1 MVCESEFYMED
12 SYPTF
17 VSENK
22 ENLKYKRA
30 MAIVDENIRGRIGN
44 SVFYRVGPATRVRSV
59 TSSYTDANTTRQ
71 QESRSRLRVAVRF
84 YQRLV
89 EVELQKPWFLVAQG
103 SGKSGY
109 NLFMK
114 LNMMVFKPN
123 GRIGD
128 FARLQLTIG
137 RLQKANHLVACVGEQ
152 DMVSLTWERGESLPS
167 AGEGDELVVV
177 VLYADR
183 SFSPEFVKTN
193 GETRGDG
200 KATFRLPGRRGTAVH
215 LYCFFRKKNGE
226 AYSPSQYLG
235 IS

>member
-1 MVCESEFYMED
+1 MED

-89 EVELQKPWFLVAQG
+89 EVELQKPWFLVNRTG
-103 SGKSGY
+103 G
-109 NLFMK
+109 LE
-114 LNMMVFKPN
+114 
-123 GRIGD
+123 I
-128 FARLQLTIG
+128 
-137 RLQKANHLVACVGEQ
+137 
-152 DMVSLTWERGESLPS
+152 
-167 AGEGDELVVV
+167 
-177 VLYADR
+177 
-183 SFSPEFVKTN
+183 
-193 GETRGDG
+193 
-200 KATFRLPGRRGTAVH
+200 LPG
-215 LYCFFRKKNGE
+215 CN
-226 AYSPSQYLG
+226 
-235 IS
+235 

>member
-1 MVCESEFYMED
+1 M
-12 SYPTF
+12 SYLCLRKQRKIL
-17 VSENK
+17 N
-22 ENLKYKRA
+22 KRA
-30 MAIVDENIRGRIGN
+30 MAIIDENIRGKVGN
-44 SVFYRVGPATRVRSV
+44 SVFYRVGSITRVRSAAAN
-59 TSSYTDANTTRQ
+59 YLDANTIKQ
-71 QESRSRLRVAVRF
+71 QENRSRLRVAIRF

-89 EVELQKPWFLVAQG
+89 EIGLQEAWYLATQG
-103 SGKSGY
+103 TGKNGY
-109 NLFMK
+109 NFFLK

-123 GRIGD
+123 GKIGD
-128 FARLQLTIG
+128 FARLQLTVG
-137 RLQKANHLVACVGEQ
+137 MLQKVNHLMACVDEE
-152 DMVSLTWERGESLPS
+152 DAVVLSWVKAENLPS
-167 AGEGDELVVV
+167 AGMEDELVVV

>member
-1 MVCESEFYMED
+1 M
-12 SYPTF
+12 SYLCLRKQRKIL
-17 VSENK
+17 N
-22 ENLKYKRA
+22 KRA
-30 MAIVDENIRGRIGN
+30 MAIIDENIRGKVGN
-44 SVFYRVGPATRVRSV
+44 SVFYRVGSITRVRSAAAN
-59 TSSYTDANTTRQ
+59 YLDANTIKQ
-71 QESRSRLRVAVRF
+71 QENRSRLRVAIRF

-89 EVELQKPWFLVAQG
+89 EIGLQEAWYLATQG
-103 SGKSGY
+103 TGKNGY
-109 NLFMK
+109 NFFLK

-123 GRIGD
+123 GKIGD
-128 FARLQLTIG
+128 FARLQLTVG
-137 RLQKANHLVACVGEQ
+137 MLQKVNHLMACVAEE
-152 DMVSLTWERGESLPS
+152 DAVVFSWEKLPS
-167 AGEGDELVVV
+167 AGMEDELVVV

>member
-1 MVCESEFYMED
+1 
-12 SYPTF
+12 
-17 VSENK
+17 
-22 ENLKYKRA
+22 

-89 EVELQKPWFLVAQG
+89 EVELQKPWFLVARG

-109 NLFMK
+109 NLFMAG
-114 LNMMVFKPN
+114 V
-123 GRIGD
+123 D
-128 FARLQLTIG
+128 
-137 RLQKANHLVACVGEQ
+137 EQ
-152 DMVSLTWERGESLPS
+152 DVVSVTWERGESLPS

-183 SFSPEFVKTN
+183 SFSPEYIKTG
-193 GETRGDG
+193 GETRGTG
-200 KATFRLPGRRGTAVH
+200 GATFRLQRKRGTTAH
-215 LYCFFRKKNGE
+215 LYCFFREKNGK
-226 AYSPSQYLG
+226 AYSPSQYVE
-235 IS
+235 IV

>member
-1 MVCESEFYMED
+1 
-12 SYPTF
+12 
-17 VSENK
+17 
-22 ENLKYKRA
+22 

-152 DMVSLTWERGESLPS
+152 DMVSLTWERGRVFLPRGREMS
-167 AGEGDELVVV
+167 WWLSCFMPIVLFLRNILRRVGRHEGPGEQLFVCSVNEARRLICIASSGRKTGKLIPRVNTLR
-177 VLYADR
+177 LYD
-183 SFSPEFVKTN
+183 
-193 GETRGDG
+193 
-200 KATFRLPGRRGTAVH
+200 FRL
-215 LYCFFRKKNGE
+215 KN
-226 AYSPSQYLG
+226 SG
-235 IS
+235 IR

>member
-1 MVCESEFYMED
+1 
-12 SYPTF
+12 
-17 VSENK
+17 
-22 ENLKYKRA
+22 

-44 SVFYRVGPATRVRSV
+44 SVFYRVGPITRVRSV
-59 TSSYTDANTTRQ
+59 TASYMDANTARQ

-89 EVELQKPWFLVAQG
+89 EVELQKAWFLVAQG
-103 SGKSGY
+103 TGRSGY

-137 RLQKANHLVACVGEQ
+137 GLQKVNHLVARVDEQ
-152 DMVSLTWERGESLPS
+152 DVVSLTWERGESLPS

-183 SFSPEFVKTN
+183 SFSPEYIKTG
-193 GETRGDG
+193 GETRGNG
-200 KATFRLPGRRGTAVH
+200 KATFRLQRKRGTTAH
-215 LYCFFRKKNGE
+215 LYCFFREKNGK
-226 AYSPSQYLG
+226 AYSPSQYVEIL
-235 IS
+235 

>member
-1 MVCESEFYMED
+1 M
-12 SYPTF
+12 SYLCLRKQRKIL
-17 VSENK
+17 N
-22 ENLKYKRA
+22 KRA
-30 MAIVDENIRGRIGN
+30 MAIIDENIRGKVGN
-44 SVFYRVGPATRVRSV
+44 SVFYRVGSITRVRSAAAN
-59 TSSYTDANTTRQ
+59 YLDANTIKQ
-71 QESRSRLRVAVRF
+71 QENRSRLRVAIRF

-89 EVELQKPWFLVAQG
+89 EIGLQEAWYLATKG
-103 SGKSGY
+103 TGKSGY
-109 NLFMK
+109 NFFLK

-123 GRIGD
+123 GKIGD
-128 FARLQLTIG
+128 FARLQLTVG
-137 RLQKANHLVACVGEQ
+137 MLQKVNHLMACVDEE
-152 DMVSLTWERGESLPS
+152 DAVVLSWEKAENLPS
-167 AGEGDELVVV
+167 AGMEDELVVV

>member
-1 MVCESEFYMED
+1 MED

-183 SFSPEFVKTN
+183 SFPPEYIKTG
-193 GETRGDG
+193 GETRGTG
-200 KATFRLPGRRGTAVH
+200 GATFRLQRKRGTTAH
-215 LYCFFRKKNGE
+215 LYCFFREKNGK
-226 AYSPSQYLG
+226 AYSPSQYVE
-235 IS
+235 IV

>member
-1 MVCESEFYMED
+1 
-12 SYPTF
+12 
-17 VSENK
+17 
-22 ENLKYKRA
+22 

-89 EVELQKPWFLVAQG
+89 EVELQKPWFLVARG

-128 FARLQLTIG
+128 FARLQ
-137 RLQKANHLVACVGEQ
+137 
-152 DMVSLTWERGESLPS
+152 
-167 AGEGDELVVV
+167 
-177 VLYADR
+177 
-183 SFSPEFVKTN
+183 
-193 GETRGDG
+193 
-200 KATFRLPGRRGTAVH
+200 
-215 LYCFFRKKNGE
+215 
-226 AYSPSQYLG
+226 
-235 IS
+235 

>member
-1 MVCESEFYMED
+1 MED

-200 KATFRLPGRRGTAVH
+200 KAAFRLQRKRGTTAH
-215 LYCFFRKKNGE
+215 LYCFFREKNGK
-226 AYSPSQYLG
+226 AYSPSQYVE
-235 IS
+235 IV

>member
-1 MVCESEFYMED
+1 
-12 SYPTF
+12 
-17 VSENK
+17 
-22 ENLKYKRA
+22 
-30 MAIVDENIRGRIGN
+30 MAIIDENIRGKVGN
-44 SVFYRVGPATRVRSV
+44 SVFYRVGSITRVRSAAAN
-59 TSSYTDANTTRQ
+59 YLDANTIKQ
-71 QESRSRLRVAVRF
+71 QENRSRLRVAIRF

-89 EVELQKPWFLVAQG
+89 EIGLQEAWYLATQG
-103 SGKSGY
+103 TGKNGY
-109 NLFMK
+109 NFFLK

-123 GRIGD
+123 GKIGD

-137 RLQKANHLVACVGEQ
+137 MLQKVNHLIARVDGE
-152 DMVSLTWERGESLPS
+152 DTVSLSWEKAEDLPS
-167 AGEGDELVVV
+167 AGAGDELVVV

-200 KATFRLPGRRGTAVH
+200 KATFRLQRKRGTAAH
-215 LYCFFRKKNGE
+215 LYCFFREKNGE

>member
-1 MVCESEFYMED
+1 M
-12 SYPTF
+12 SYLCLRKQRKIL
-17 VSENK
+17 N
-22 ENLKYKRA
+22 KRA
-30 MAIVDENIRGRIGN
+30 MAIIDENIRGKVGN
-44 SVFYRVGPATRVRSV
+44 SVFYRVGSITRVRSAAAN
-59 TSSYTDANTTRQ
+59 YLDANTIKQ
-71 QESRSRLRVAVRF
+71 QENRSRLRVAIRF

-89 EVELQKPWFLVAQG
+89 EIGLQEAWYLATQG
-103 SGKSGY
+103 TGKNGY
-109 NLFMK
+109 NFFLK

-123 GRIGD
+123 GKIGD
-128 FARLQLTIG
+128 FARLQLTVG
-137 RLQKANHLVACVGEQ
+137 MLQKVNHLMACVDEE
-152 DMVSLTWERGESLPS
+152 DAVVLSWEKAENLPS
-167 AGEGDELVVV
+167 AGMEDELVVV
-177 VLYADR
+177 VLYVDR

>member
-1 MVCESEFYMED
+1 M
-12 SYPTF
+12 SYLCLRKQRKIL
-17 VSENK
+17 N
-22 ENLKYKRA
+22 KRA
-30 MAIVDENIRGRIGN
+30 MAIIDENIRGKVGN
-44 SVFYRVGPATRVRSV
+44 SVFYRVGSITRVRSAAAN
-59 TSSYTDANTTRQ
+59 YLDANTIKQ
-71 QESRSRLRVAVRF
+71 QENRSRLRVAIRF

-89 EVELQKPWFLVAQG
+89 EIGLQEAWYLATQG
-103 SGKSGY
+103 TGKNGY
-109 NLFMK
+109 NFFLK

-123 GRIGD
+123 GKIGD
-128 FARLQLTIG
+128 FARLQLTVG
-137 RLQKANHLVACVGEQ
+137 MLQKVNHLMACVDEE
-152 DMVSLTWERGESLPS
+152 DAVVLSWEKAENLPS
-167 AGEGDELVVV
+167 VGMEDELVVV

>member
-1 MVCESEFYMED
+1 MED

-200 KATFRLPGRRGTAVH
+200 KATFRLQRKRGTAAH
-215 LYCFFRKKNGE
+215 LYCFFREKNGE

>member
-1 MVCESEFYMED
+1 MED

-22 ENLKYKRA
+22 ENLKHKRA
-30 MAIVDENIRGRIGN
+30 MAIVDENIRGKIGN
-44 SVFYRVGPATRVRSV
+44 SVFYRVGPITRVRSA
-59 TSSYTDANTTRQ
+59 TANYTDANTTKQ
-71 QESRSRLRVAVRF
+71 LENRSRLRVAIRF

-89 EVELQKPWFLVAQG
+89 EVELEKVWYLVAQG
-103 SGKSGY
+103 TGRSGY

-123 GRIGD
+123 GKIGD

-137 RLQKANHLVACVGEQ
+137 RLQKVNHLVAHVDEQ
-152 DMVSLTWERGESLPS
+152 DVVSLTWEREESLPS

-193 GETRGDG
+193 GETRGDEE
-200 KATFRLPGRRGTAVH
+200 ATFRLQRKRGTAAH
-215 LYCFFRKKNGE
+215 LYCFFREKNGE

>member
-1 MVCESEFYMED
+1 MED

>member
-1 MVCESEFYMED
+1 MED

-183 SFSPEFVKTN
+183 SFSPGYIKTG
-193 GETRGDG
+193 GETRGTG
-200 KATFRLPGRRGTAVH
+200 GATFRLQRKRGTTAH
-215 LYCFFRKKNGE
+215 LYCFFREKNGK
-226 AYSPSQYLG
+226 AYSPSQYVE
-235 IS
+235 IV

>member
-1 MVCESEFYMED
+1 MED

-22 ENLKYKRA
+22 ENLKHKRA

-44 SVFYRVGPATRVRSV
+44 SVFYRVGPITRVRSV
-59 TSSYTDANTTRQ
+59 TASYMDANTARQ

-89 EVELQKPWFLVAQG
+89 EVELQRAWFLVAQG
-103 SGKSGY
+103 TGRSGY

-137 RLQKANHLVACVGEQ
+137 GLQKVNHLVARVDEQ
-152 DMVSLTWERGESLPS
+152 DVVSLTWERGESLPS

-183 SFSPEFVKTN
+183 SFSPEYIKTG
-193 GETRGDG
+193 GEMRGNG
-200 KATFRLPGRRGTAVH
+200 KATFRLQRKRGTTAH
-215 LYCFFRKKNGE
+215 LYCFFREKNGK
-226 AYSPSQYLG
+226 AYSPSQYVE
-235 IS
+235 IV

>member
-1 MVCESEFYMED
+1 M
-12 SYPTF
+12 SYLCLRKQRKIL
-17 VSENK
+17 N
-22 ENLKYKRA
+22 KRA
-30 MAIVDENIRGRIGN
+30 MAIIDENIRGKVGN
-44 SVFYRVGPATRVRSV
+44 SVFYRVGSITRVRSAAAN
-59 TSSYTDANTTRQ
+59 YLDANTIKQ
-71 QESRSRLRVAVRF
+71 QENRSRLRVAIRF

-89 EVELQKPWFLVAQG
+89 EIGLQEAWYLATQG
-103 SGKSGY
+103 TGKNGY
-109 NLFMK
+109 NFFLK

-123 GRIGD
+123 GKIGD
-128 FARLQLTIG
+128 FARLQLTVG
-137 RLQKANHLVACVGEQ
+137 RLQKVNHLVVRVDEG
-152 DMVSLTWERGESLPS
+152 DVVSVAWEREEDLPS
-167 AGEGDELVVV
+167 AGKEDKFMVA

-183 SFSPEFVKTN
+183 SFSPELVKTS

>member
-1 MVCESEFYMED
+1 MED

-22 ENLKYKRA
+22 ENLKHKRA

-89 EVELQKPWFLVAQG
+89 EVELQKPWFLVARG

-137 RLQKANHLVACVGEQ
+137 RL
-152 DMVSLTWERGESLPS
+152 
-167 AGEGDELVVV
+167 
-177 VLYADR
+177 
-183 SFSPEFVKTN
+183 
-193 GETRGDG
+193 
-200 KATFRLPGRRGTAVH
+200 
-215 LYCFFRKKNGE
+215 
-226 AYSPSQYLG
+226 
-235 IS
+235 

>member
-1 MVCESEFYMED
+1 M
-12 SYPTF
+12 SYLCLRKQRKIL
-17 VSENK
+17 N
-22 ENLKYKRA
+22 KRA
-30 MAIVDENIRGRIGN
+30 MAIIDENIRGKVGN
-44 SVFYRVGPATRVRSV
+44 SVFYRVGSITRVRSAAAN
-59 TSSYTDANTTRQ
+59 YLDANTIKQ
-71 QESRSRLRVAVRF
+71 QENRSRLRVAIRF

-89 EVELQKPWFLVAQG
+89 EIGLQEAWYLATQG
-103 SGKSGY
+103 TGKNGY
-109 NLFMK
+109 NFFLK

-123 GRIGD
+123 GKIGD
-128 FARLQLTIG
+128 FARLQLTVG
-137 RLQKANHLVACVGEQ
+137 MLQKVL
-152 DMVSLTWERGESLPS
+152 SWEKAENLPS
-167 AGEGDELVVV
+167 AGMEDELVVV

>member
-1 MVCESEFYMED
+1 M
-12 SYPTF
+12 SYLCLRKQRKIL
-17 VSENK
+17 N
-22 ENLKYKRA
+22 KRA
-30 MAIVDENIRGRIGN
+30 MAIIDENIRGKVGN
-44 SVFYRVGPATRVRSV
+44 SVFYRVGSITRVRSAAAN
-59 TSSYTDANTTRQ
+59 YLDANTIKQ
-71 QESRSRLRVAVRF
+71 QENRSRLRVAIRF

-89 EVELQKPWFLVAQG
+89 EIGLQEAWYLATQG
-103 SGKSGY
+103 TGKNGY
-109 NLFMK
+109 NFFLK

-123 GRIGD
+123 GKIGD
-128 FARLQLTIG
+128 FARLQLTVG
-137 RLQKANHLVACVGEQ
+137 MLQKVNHLMACVDEE
-152 DMVSLTWERGESLPS
+152 DAVVLSWEKAENLPS
-167 AGEGDELVVV
+167 AGMEDELVVV
-177 VLYADR
+177 VLYADC

>member
-1 MVCESEFYMED
+1 ME
-12 SYPTF
+12 
-17 VSENK
+17 
-22 ENLKYKRA
+22 
-30 MAIVDENIRGRIGN
+30 IGLQEAW
-44 SVFYRVGPATRVRSV
+44 YLAT
-59 TSSYTDANTTRQ
+59 
-71 QESRSRLRVAVRF
+71 
-84 YQRLV
+84 
-89 EVELQKPWFLVAQG
+89 QG
-103 SGKSGY
+103 TGKNGY
-109 NLFMK
+109 NFFLK

-123 GRIGD
+123 GKIGD
-128 FARLQLTIG
+128 FARLQLTVG
-137 RLQKANHLVACVGEQ
+137 MLQKVNHLMACVDEE
-152 DMVSLTWERGESLPS
+152 DAVVLSWEKAENLPS
-167 AGEGDELVVV
+167 AGMEDELVVV

>member
-1 MVCESEFYMED
+1 MED

-183 SFSPEFVKTN
+183 SFSPELVKTS

-200 KATFRLPGRRGTAVH
+200 KATFRLQRKRGTAAH
-215 LYCFFRKKNGE
+215 LYCFFREKDGK
-226 AYSPSQYLG
+226 AYSPSQHVR
-235 IS
+235 I

>member
-1 MVCESEFYMED
+1 M
-12 SYPTF
+12 SYLCLRKQRKIL
-17 VSENK
+17 N
-22 ENLKYKRA
+22 KRA
-30 MAIVDENIRGRIGN
+30 MAIIDENIRGKVGN
-44 SVFYRVGPATRVRSV
+44 SVFYRVGSITRVRSAAAN
-59 TSSYTDANTTRQ
+59 YLDANTIKSTGKPFPF
-71 QESRSRLRVAVRF
+71 ESSNTF

-89 EVELQKPWFLVAQG
+89 EIGLQEAWYLATQG
-103 SGKSGY
+103 TGKNGY
-109 NLFMK
+109 NFFLK

-123 GRIGD
+123 GKIGD
-128 FARLQLTIG
+128 FARLQLTVG
-137 RLQKANHLVACVGEQ
+137 MLQKVNHLMACVDEE
-152 DMVSLTWERGESLPS
+152 DAVVLSWEKAENLPS
-167 AGEGDELVVV
+167 AGMEDELVVV